1 MASLTNLIASRDRV
15 FHEYFAS
22 FAQTAVAAAEHLH
35 EMLASYPDAREERFR
50 AIVECESRG
59 DETLHEIRARLNQ
72 TFVTPIDREDILS
85 LGSAMDDVID
95 FTEEAADYLGLYAI
109 EAPMEQAQRLSRIL
123 LDATRAIEEAMP
135 SVRDFSDASA
145 AIHEVH
151 RLENEADRVSRDA
164 IASLFNREGVDP
176 MVVIR
181 WKDIFTRL
189 EQAIDACE
197 HVADVIDEIVVKNH

>member
-1 MASLTNLIASRDRV
+1 MASLTNLLVSRDRV
-15 FHEYFAS
+15 FYEYFSS
-22 FAQTAVAAAEHLH
+22 FAQTAVDAAEQLDQ
-35 EMLASYPDAREERFR
+35 MLAHYPDQRDEHFA
-50 AIVECESRG
+50 AIVACENQG
-59 DETLHEIRARLNQ
+59 DTTLHEIRQRLNQ
-72 TFVTPIDREDILS
+72 TFVTPIDREDILE

-95 FTEEAADYLGLYAI
+95 LTEEAADYLGLYAI
-109 EAPMEQAQRLSRIL
+109 EAPMEQSQRLAGIL
-123 LDATRAIEEAMP
+123 LASTRAIQQAMP

-145 AIHEVH
+145 ALHEIH

-164 IASLFNREGVDP
+164 IASLFRNGIDP

-197 HVADVIDEIVVKNH
+197 RVADVIDAIVVKNH